1 MNAYVVD
8 STISRHSDS
17 FFHTSGYFGDDYPS
31 PDEGIS
37 KLDEEKESMED
48 KYSSYIDELEQ
59 ANRKLS
65 LRLKEEFENSKKNI
79 NDECTLIL
87 RVRDEKK
94 KIFSEHEI
102 GRKQIKLYSVSEPS
116 IFDQMHEFFPWGR
129 WDSVYLQKPYTNT
142 CIYDY
147 DEMWKLRLIQRLNTV
162 KEGLRNLSNTTII
175 NVYITSKTASI
186 FKSKIDSMKVN
197 TKSIQSEYKVN
208 T

>member
-116 IFDQMHEFFPWGR
+116 IFHQMNVFCPWGG
-129 WDSVYLQKPYTNT
+129 WDSVYLQTANKIT

-147 DEMWKLRLIQRLNTV
+147 NEMSTSSYIQRSNTV
-162 KEGLRNLSNTTII
+162 KEGLRNLSNKTII
-175 NVYITSKTASI
+175 NVYISHETASWL
-186 FKSKIDSMKVN
+186 
-197 TKSIQSEYKVN
+197 
-208 T
+208 